1 MTGALRSTAWDVMEV
16 HADLL
21 PSDLLVETT
30 CHRAAVRPCFL
41 SNGNP
46 LAAHARKAG
55 KRTPLVTARTSR
67 CIQTAPQLRTHRAY
81 QVRSS
86 PPTLEAP
93 TQGPHSEGPPGSRG
107 RGRKMV
113 KTRGQPVY
121 TDGSDFEG
129 GRGGGRGAG
138 EIRLAPRRKPCASW
152 GASFRSV
159 RTACVATSGRTSRPS
174 QPHAGIRRARD
185 RARQISRKL
194 CRQDATPTSSDAC
207 IAASGES
214 LCSFERATSPS
225 QAT

>member
-1 MTGALRSTAWDVMEV
+1 MPGRPGNAHRSSLHE
-16 HADLL
+16 LL
-21 PSDLLVETT
+21 DAYKP
-30 CHRAAVRPCFL
+30 HPNF
-41 SNGNP
+41 
-46 LAAHARKAG
+46 
-55 KRTPLVTARTSR
+55 ARTERIKSARLHPHLKPRHRVHIVKGRQEAVAEDAKWLKREGNRSIQMDQTSR
-67 CIQTAPQLRTHRAY
+67 
-81 QVRSS
+81 
-86 PPTLEAP
+86 
-93 TQGPHSEGPPGSRG
+93 
-107 RGRKMV
+107 
-113 KTRGQPVY
+113 
-121 TDGSDFEG
+121 G

-152 GASFRSV
+152 GASLRSV